1 MRQSGVNG
9 QPIKTLN
16 TEIAT
21 FQTTGKAKVILTLSK
36 ITSVADP

>member
-1 MRQSGVNG
+1 MGG
-9 QPIKTLN
+9 QPIHQKTLN
-16 TEIAT
+16 TKIAT